1 MGGLALLLSTAE
13 SNDEPHFSAQLTP
26 EMEEEHDQS
35 QDSAAPIMP
44 QETPVVLD
52 AANDGS
58 PANTKRKVDHVM
70 EILKMQHTPAPKKVD
85 HVMEILKM
93 QHTPA
98 SIKIDHVMEILK
110 MQHTPKVDHVM
121 EILKMQHMPAPR
133 RVDIVMEILSMQH
146 TPAPKKVDHM
156 MEILKM
162 QLEESPELAR
172 PMNSWNSSDHM
183 IELLKMAHIPPP
195 AEHADHDHPQQTPQK
210 MCNKSDREMA
220 GEAPSA
226 PSTHTG
232 KGQPLA
238 KSDLFFEMLERT
250 FRFFTK
256 EPAEMSSVDL
266 EVARK
271 LKAGYA
277 KRQQHAKDIL
287 HMQAT
292 FPLSSA

>member
-1 MGGLALLLSTAE
+1 MG
-13 SNDEPHFSAQLTP
+13 
-26 EMEEEHDQS
+26 
-35 QDSAAPIMP
+35 
-44 QETPVVLD
+44 
-52 AANDGS
+52 
-58 PANTKRKVDHVM
+58 
-70 EILKMQHTPAPKKVD
+70 
-85 HVMEILKM
+85 
-93 QHTPA
+93 
-98 SIKIDHVMEILK
+98 
-110 MQHTPKVDHVM
+110 
-121 EILKMQHMPAPR
+121 
-133 RVDIVMEILSMQH
+133 
-146 TPAPKKVDHM
+146 KKVDHM
-156 MEILKM
+156 MEVLKM

-195 AEHADHDHPQQTPQK
+195 AEHADRDHPQQTPQK

-238 KSDLFFEMLERT
+238 KSDLFF
-250 FRFFTK
+250 TK

-277 KRQQHAKDIL
+277 KRQQYAKDIL

>member
-1 MGGLALLLSTAE
+1 MEILKMQ
-13 SNDEPHFSAQLTP
+13 HTP
-26 EMEEEHDQS
+26 APKKVDHLMEILKMQHTP
-35 QDSAAPIMP
+35 AP
-44 QETPVVLD
+44 
-52 AANDGS
+52 
-58 PANTKRKVDHVM
+58 KKVDHVM

-93 QHTPA
+93 QH
-98 SIKIDHVMEILK
+98 I
-110 MQHTPKVDHVM
+110 
-121 EILKMQHMPAPR
+121 PAPR

-146 TPAPKKVDHM
+146 TPAPKKADHM
-156 MEILKM
+156 M
-162 QLEESPELAR
+162 
-172 PMNSWNSSDHM
+172 
-183 IELLKMAHIPPP
+183 ELLKMAHIPPP

-266 EVARK
+266 EVA
-271 LKAGYA
+271 
-277 KRQQHAKDIL
+277 
-287 HMQAT
+287 
-292 FPLSSA
+292 

>member
-1 MGGLALLLSTAE
+1 MTLLGLALLLGSAE
-13 SNDEPHFSAQLTP
+13 SSGEPRFSAQQPP
-26 EMEEEHDQS
+26 EAQEEHDS
-35 QDSAAPIMP
+35 SEHPAAPMLNA
-44 QETPVVLD
+44 TND
-52 AANDGS
+52 AC
-58 PANTKRKVDHVM
+58 PANTKRRVDHVM

-93 QHTPA
+93 QHT
-98 SIKIDHVMEILK
+98 SVSNKIDHVMEILK

-121 EILKMQHMPAPR
+121 EILKMQHIPAPR
-133 RVDIVMEILSMQH
+133 RVDLVMEILKMQH

-172 PMNSWNSSDHM
+172 PMNSWNTSDHM
-183 IELLKMAHIPPP
+183 IELLKMAHIAPP
-195 AEHADHDHPQQTPQK
+195 AENVDHAQQTQHE

-220 GEAPSA
+220 VENSSPPSA
-226 PSTHTG
+226 HTG
-232 KGQPLA
+232 TEQPSA

-256 EPAEMSSVDL
+256 EPAEMSSEDL
-266 EVARK
+266 AVARK

-287 HMQAT
+287 HMHAT

>member
-93 QHTPA
+93 QHTP
-98 SIKIDHVMEILK
+98 
-110 MQHTPKVDHVM
+110 KVDHVM

-146 TPAPKKVDHM
+146 TPAPKKVDH
-156 MEILKM
+156 
-162 QLEESPELAR
+162 
-172 PMNSWNSSDHM
+172 
-183 IELLKMAHIPPP
+183 
-195 AEHADHDHPQQTPQK
+195 
-210 MCNKSDREMA
+210 
-220 GEAPSA
+220 
-226 PSTHTG
+226 
-232 KGQPLA
+232 
-238 KSDLFFEMLERT
+238 
-250 FRFFTK
+250 
-256 EPAEMSSVDL
+256 
-266 EVARK
+266 
-271 LKAGYA
+271 
-277 KRQQHAKDIL
+277 
-287 HMQAT
+287 
-292 FPLSSA
+292 